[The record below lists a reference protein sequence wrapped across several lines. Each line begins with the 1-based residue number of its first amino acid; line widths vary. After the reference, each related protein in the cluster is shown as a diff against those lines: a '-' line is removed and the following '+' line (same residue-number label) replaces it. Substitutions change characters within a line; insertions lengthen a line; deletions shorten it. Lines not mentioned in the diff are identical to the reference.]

1 MSRTH
6 TVPTGTMASA
16 FTNAGIAAPV
26 IPTSLSEA
34 AELNASLPIVKQW
47 VSYQGQMVTRAEME
61 VLANEADAAAAEN
74 APVSYGTAFFDLFP
88 TLEDLLVHPLLRARV
103 LSSMAWILDTTA
115 INTARSVFWDVHKEA
130 SEAGHIDDFADFLN
144 RMAEMRA
151 NENYVEDL
159 GFELG
164 AGKLQSLTLLLKLSQ
179 KWHDAAQGASVG
191 ANIKY
196 VPKSFEMLLAS
207 EKAQAV
213 DALTTAKL
221 EALVDA
227 VYEGEA
233 HTAEEVAESKKLL
246 AAQQAERMAQMHATR
261 QKISP
266 AVLRIIAYA
275 SYRDE
280 SEAEEFW
287 QLPIEVQ
294 TRLVNNAISA
304 IDRTLTDL
312 AAYKSITAI
321 QYIGLIR
328 EAKAAKA
335 RLGEVLRSGRFAAH

>member
-6 TVPTGTMASA
+6 TVPAGTMASA
-16 FTNAGIAAPV
+16 FANAGIAAPV
-26 IPTSLSEA
+26 VPATLSEA
-34 AELNASLPIVKQW
+34 AELNKSLPIVKQW

-74 APVSYGTAFFDLFP
+74 APVSYGTAFFDLFH
-88 TLEDLLVHPLLRARV
+88 TLEDLLVHPLLCARV
-103 LSSMAWILDTTA
+103 LSSMTWILDTTA

-179 KWHDAAQGASVG
+179 KWHDKAQGASIG
-191 ANIKY
+191 AGIKY
-196 VPKSFEMLLAS
+196 VPKSFEQLLAG
-207 EKAQAV
+207 EKAQSV

-221 EALVDA
+221 NALVDA
-227 VYEGEA
+227 TFDGEDS
-233 HTAEEVAESKKLL
+233 TPEEIEQAKKLVATQQSERL
-246 AAQQAERMAQMHATR
+246 AAMHASR
-261 QKISP
+261 QMISP

-275 SYRDE
+275 DYHDS
-280 SEAEEFW
+280 SEADEFW
-287 QLPIEVQ
+287 QLPVELQ
-294 TRLVNNAISA
+294 ARLINNAIST
-304 IDRTLTDL
+304 IDRTVTDL
-312 AAYKSITAI
+312 AAYKSISALEF
-321 QYIGLIR
+321 IGLIK
-328 EAKAAKA
+328 EAKGAKT
-335 RLGEVLRSGRFAAH
+335 RLNDVLKTTKFLAH